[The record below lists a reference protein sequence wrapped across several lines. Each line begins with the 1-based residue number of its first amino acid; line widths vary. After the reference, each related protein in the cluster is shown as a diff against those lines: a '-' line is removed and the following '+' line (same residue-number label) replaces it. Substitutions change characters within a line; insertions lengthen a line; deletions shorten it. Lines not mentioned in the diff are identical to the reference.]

1 MKQTIQFLIILSIG
15 VLTYVL
21 LGASCIPKTSITAEG
36 KFLGQFLKTTVDHPL
51 AKDIIENPNS
61 QAVKDFIAKYQE
73 QKLNTSTLAKIS
85 KEYSNDVATFYFLQE
100 LYKDSLNSFCQD
112 LYQKNVSN
120 LDNSIYKS
128 FEGYH
133 FVFVPGLG
141 YKEDTTTGAD
151 FSRQRR
157 LLDQYGVSNE
167 LIETEEWGLS
177 DGNALIIAEHLKKI
191 NKKHNNILVV
201 SASKG
206 GLETAIALSE
216 LLNPNELSNVKSWV
230 NVGGILKGSPI
241 ADNYL
246 KAPKCWFAQFMLW
259 TKGNNIEI
267 VKDLSYKKRSLE
279 FEKLNIPKTINV
291 INFLGVPLATQINK
305 EIKSRYCSMIELG
318 PNDGLTPIADEITKN
333 GYVISELGLDH
344 YYRDEL
350 IDKKTLALAYV
361 AIKLEEKKREK

>member
-1 MKQTIQFLIILSIG
+1 MKGWHYFKLSIIG
-15 VLTYVL
+15 IMTCIF
-21 LGASCIPKTSITAEG
+21 LGASCFPKEILKANGFFIG
-36 KFLGQFLKTTVDHPL
+36 KQFDSTVDHPL

-61 QAVKDFIAKYQE
+61 RGVKDFISKYQE

-100 LYKDSLNSFCQD
+100 LYKDSLNRFCQD
-112 LYQKNVSN
+112 LYHKNVSS
-120 LDNSIYKS
+120 LDSSIYKS

-157 LLDQYGVSNE
+157 LLDQYGVSYE
-167 LIETEEWGLS
+167 LIETQEWGLS
-177 DGNALIIAEHLKKI
+177 DDNALIIAERLKLI
-191 NKKHNNILVV
+191 NVKYNNILVV

-206 GLETAIALSE
+206 GLETALALSE
-216 LLNPNELSNVKSWV
+216 LLNPNEITNVKSWV

-246 KAPKCWFAQFMLW
+246 KAPTCWVAQFMLW
-259 TKGNNIEI
+259 TKGNSIEI

-279 FEKLNIPKTINV
+279 FEKLNIPKNINV
-291 INFLGVPLATQINK
+291 ISFLGVPLATQINK
-305 EIKSRYCSMIELG
+305 EIKSRYCSMLELG

-344 YYRDEL
+344 YYRDVL

-361 AIKLEEKKREK
+361 AIKLEEKQREE

>member
-1 MKQTIQFLIILSIG
+1 MKGWHYFKLSI
-15 VLTYVL
+15 LCIMTYTL
-21 LGASCIPKTSITAEG
+21 LGASCLPKEILKANGFFT
-36 KFLGQFLKTTVDHPL
+36 GQQFNSTVDHPL

-61 QAVKDFIAKYQE
+61 QGVKDFITKYQE
-73 QKLNTSTLAKIS
+73 QKLNTSTLAIIS

-100 LYKDSLNSFCQD
+100 LYKDRLNRFCQD
-112 LYQKNVSN
+112 LYHKIVSS
-120 LDNSIYKS
+120 LDSSIYKS
-128 FEGYH
+128 FESFH

-151 FSRQRR
+151 FSRQRK
-157 LLDQYGVSNE
+157 LLDQNGVSNE

-177 DGNALIIAEHLKKI
+177 DDNALIIAERLKLI
-191 NKKHNNILVV
+191 NAMYSNILVV

-206 GLETAIALSE
+206 GLETALALSE
-216 LLNPNELSNVKSWV
+216 LLNTNEISNLISWV

-259 TKGNNIEI
+259 TKGKNIEI

-305 EIKSRYCSMIELG
+305 EIKSRYCSMLELG

>member
-1 MKQTIQFLIILSIG
+1 MIYI
-15 VLTYVL
+15 L
-21 LGASCIPKTSITAEG
+21 LGASCLPKIAIKAEG
-36 KFLGQFLKTTVDHPL
+36 IFLGQFLRTTVDHQL
-51 AKDIIENPNS
+51 AKEILENPNDP
-61 QAVKDFIAKYQE
+61 VVIDFFEKYRE
-73 QKLNTSTLAKIS
+73 SELNTSTLAKIS

-100 LYKDSLNSFCQD
+100 LYKDSLNRFCQD
-112 LYQKNVSN
+112 LYHKSVSN
-120 LDNSIYKS
+120 LDSSIYKS
-128 FEGYH
+128 FESFH

-141 YKEDTTTGAD
+141 YKEDTTTGAN
-151 FSRQRR
+151 FSKQRR
-157 LLDQYGVSNE
+157 LLNQYGVSNE
-167 LIETEEWGLS
+167 LIDTEEWGLS
-177 DGNALIIAEHLKKI
+177 DENALIIAAELKLI
-191 NKKHNNILVV
+191 NDKYNNIIVV

-216 LLNPNELSNVKSWV
+216 LLKPDEITNVKSWV

-259 TKGNNIEI
+259 TKGKNIEI
-267 VKDLSYKKRSLE
+267 VNDLSYKKCSLE

-344 YYRDEL
+344 YYRDDM

-361 AIKLEEKKREK
+361 AIKLEEKKSEK